1 MNKAQSKN
9 HQVCFN
15 PNPLTKER
23 LEKVMQKY
31 GSIIKLRLLGEYG
44 LRAALDKIEDGKI
57 NEVIEVCTKE
67 K

>member
-1 MNKAQSKN
+1 MKDKQSKTY
-9 HQVCFN
+9 QVCFN

-23 LEKVMQKY
+23 LEKVMAKY

-44 LRAALDKIEDGKI
+44 LRAALDMIEAGKI

>member
-1 MNKAQSKN
+1 MKDRQAKTY
-9 HQVCFN
+9 QVCFN

-23 LEKVMQKY
+23 LEKVMAKY

-44 LRAALDKIEDGKI
+44 LRAALDMIEAGKI